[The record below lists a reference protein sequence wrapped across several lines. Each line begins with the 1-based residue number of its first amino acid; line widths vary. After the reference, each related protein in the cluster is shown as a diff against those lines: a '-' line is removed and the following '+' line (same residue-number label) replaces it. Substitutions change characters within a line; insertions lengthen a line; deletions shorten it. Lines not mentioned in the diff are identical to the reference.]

1 MKLFKTRH
9 IIPILLAAV
18 LVVATGCSTQKN
30 TARTRWWH
38 SFKARYNT
46 YYNGSLAYI
55 DASLEKEEGNK
66 DNFTEIIPLYT
77 VSNKSSREIGKSNY
91 DRAIEKCQKTI
102 KLHSIKRRPQW
113 TKQRKKTAKDLEWL
127 SRREYNPFLWKAW
140 MLMGRSQF
148 YKGAFDEAA
157 ATFNYMGRLYQTQPA
172 IYAKSRAWL
181 AKCYIEEGWLYDA
194 EDVIRNM
201 QRDSIHWSARKE
213 WDYTY
218 ADYYVHTGEY
228 EKAIPHLRNVIK
240 HEMRRK
246 QRARE
251 WFLMGQMQAALGNNV
266 EATKAFKHVVKLN
279 PPYELEFN
287 ARIAMTEVMSAG
299 QSKKMI
305 GRLKRMARSD
315 KNKDYLDQV
324 YYAIGNIYLAQN
336 DSTQAIIAYERGAA
350 KATRSG
356 IEKGVLLLKLGDIY
370 WDKERYN
377 DAQRCYGQAIG
388 MLDKERKDYEELA
401 ERSKILDDLV
411 PYTDAIHLQDSLQ
424 SLAKMSESERNAAID
439 RTIEALKKKEKEE
452 RRLQAEQNAQNQQ
465 NGGND
470 MAQNNQFGNNTAMQN
485 QQNQRNAQWYFYNQM
500 AVSQGKAAFQ
510 KQWGKRENVD
520 NWQRVNK
527 TVVAFETNEPELT
540 EEQQDSIAQAEA
552 AADSLALVA
561 DSAQNDPHKREYYLA
576 QIPFTEEQMAESN
589 AVIADG
595 LYNSGVIFKDKLDNL
610 PLSEKQLMRLIGDYP
625 NFEKMAEAYYHL
637 YLLYMRKGERQT
649 ADSYVARLKQ
659 EYPES
664 EWTTLL
670 TDPYFVENA
679 RLGVHL
685 EDSLY
690 ASTYDAFKAA
700 RYKEVSANVAV
711 SEHRFPLG
719 ANRDKFL
726 FIGGLGKLNDGDY
739 EGCIEDL
746 NTVVKKYPQSPVAEM
761 AGMIV
766 KGVNEGRRL
775 QGGKFDLENVW
786 ERRSQVLNED
796 DSTAVREFSNDRNA
810 AFIYMIA
817 YKPDSIDANRMLFE
831 LARYN
836 FTSYMVRNFDI
847 EIEQADGLNR
857 MLVKGFRNY
866 DEALQ
871 YARQLQKQKLLMK
884 LVGKSRQIVI
894 SDVNLPMLG
903 KQFSYADYAKF
914 YEKSFAPLKIAS
926 EDLLE
931 IPEVTVNEPD
941 ESETKKPQD
950 DFDEEQNSNQNST
963 NTFFEEEPQP
973 AEKPST
979 ESGVVNIEDEQPTES
994 TTETVIEEEP
1004 TTTVIKEEPATTVI
1018 KEEPTTTVVEEE
1030 PATTVIEE
1038 PKPVVKEEPK
1048 PVAKEQPKPM
1058 VKEQPKPMVKE
1069 QPKPVVKEEPKQL
1082 EDEFYFGEDPQPQ
1095 QSTSKKQGSK
1105 TQKDNFDDDEYYDLD
1120 GF

>member
-1 MKLFKTRH
+1 M
-9 IIPILLAAV
+9 
-18 LVVATGCSTQKN
+18 VATGCSTQKN

-91 DRAIEKCQKTI
+91 DHAIEKCQKTI

-251 WFLMGQMQAALGNNV
+251 WFLMGQMQAALGNKM

-305 GRLKRMARSD
+305 SRLKRMARSD

-336 DSTQAIIAYERGAA
+336 DSTQAINAYERGAA

-388 MLDKERKDYEELA
+388 MLDKERKDYEELSN
-401 ERSKILDDLV
+401 RSKILDDLV

-470 MAQNNQFGNNTAMQN
+470 MAQNNNQFGNNTTMQN

-527 TVVAFETNEPELT
+527 TVVAFDTNEPELT

-576 QIPFTEEQMAESN
+576 QIPFTEEQVAESN
-589 AVIADG
+589 AIIADG

-610 PLSEKQLMRLIGDYP
+610 PLSEKQLMRLIGGDYP

-637 YLLYMRKGERQT
+637 YLLYMRKGDRQT

-659 EYPES
+659 EHPES

-711 SEHRFPLG
+711 SEQRFPLG

-746 NTVVKKYPQSPVAEM
+746 NTVVKKYPQSSVAEM

-871 YARQLQKQKLLMK
+871 YARQLQKQKQLMK

-914 YEKSFAPLKIAS
+914 YEKNFAPLKIAS

-931 IPEVTVNEPD
+931 IPEVTVTEPD

-950 DFDEEQNSNQNST
+950 DFDEEQNANQNST

-973 AEKPST
+973 TEKPTT
-979 ESGVVNIEDEQPTES
+979 EGGVVNIEDEQPTES

-1004 TTTVIKEEPATTVI
+1004 ATTVIKEEPA
-1018 KEEPTTTVVEEE
+1018 TTVVEEE

-1038 PKPVVKEEPK
+1038 PKPVVKEQPKPVVKEEPK
-1048 PVAKEQPKPM
+1048 PV
-1058 VKEQPKPMVKE
+1058 VKEQPKP
-1069 QPKPVVKEEPKQL
+1069 QVKEEPKQL

-1095 QSTSKKQGSK
+1095 QSTSKKQSNK
-1105 TQKDNFDDDEYYDLD
+1105 QTDSFDDEYYDLD

>member
-1 MKLFKTRH
+1 M
-9 IIPILLAAV
+9 
-18 LVVATGCSTQKN
+18 VATGCSTQKN

-66 DNFTEIIPLYT
+66 DNFTELIPLYT
-77 VSNKSSREIGKSNY
+77 VSNKNSREIGKSNY

-140 MLMGRSQF
+140 LLMGRSQF

-157 ATFNYMGRLYQTQPA
+157 ATFNYMSRLYKTQPA

-218 ADYYVHTGEY
+218 ADYYIHTGEY

-266 EATKAFKHVVKLN
+266 EAMKAFKHVTKLN

-287 ARIAMTEVMSAG
+287 ARICMTEVMSVG

-305 GRLKRMARSD
+305 GRLKRMARSE
-315 KNKDYLDQV
+315 KNKEYLDQV
-324 YYAIGNIYLAQN
+324 YYAIGNIYLAQS
-336 DSTQAIIAYERGAA
+336 DTAQAINAYERGAA
-350 KATRSG
+350 KATHSG

-388 MLDKERKDYEELA
+388 MLDKERKDYEELSN
-401 ERSKILDDLV
+401 RSKILDDLV

-424 SLAKMSESERNAAID
+424 SLAKMSESDRNAAID
-439 RTIEALKKKEKEE
+439 RTIEVLKKKEKEE
-452 RRLQAEQNAQNQQ
+452 RRLQAEQDAQNQT

-470 MAQNNQFGNNTAMQN
+470 MAQNNQFGNNTTMQN
-485 QQNQRNAQWYFYNQM
+485 QQNLQNQRNAQWYFYNQM

-520 NWQRVNK
+520 DWQRVNK
-527 TVVAFETNEPELT
+527 TVVAFQTDEPELT

-552 AADSLALVA
+552 IADSLALIA
-561 DSAQNDPHKREYYLA
+561 DSAQNDPHKREYYMA
-576 QIPFTEEQMAESN
+576 QIPFTEEQVAESN
-589 AVIADG
+589 GIIAEG

-610 PLSEKQLMRLIGDYP
+610 PRSEKQFMRLIGGDYS
-625 NFEKMAEAYYHL
+625 NFEKKAETYYHL
-637 YLLYMRKGERQT
+637 YLLYMRKGDRQT

-670 TDPYFVENA
+670 TDPNFVENA

-690 ASTYDAFKAA
+690 AATYDAFKAA
-700 RYKEVSANVAV
+700 RYKEVRGNVSV
-711 SEHRFPLG
+711 SEQRFPLG

-739 EGCIEDL
+739 EGCIDDL
-746 NTVVKKYPQSPVAEM
+746 NTVVKKYPQSPIAVM

-766 KGVNEGRRL
+766 KGVNEGRQL
-775 QGGKFDLENVW
+775 QGGKFDLENIW
-786 ERRSQVLNED
+786 ERRSQVLNES

-817 YKPDSIDANRMLFE
+817 YQPDSIDANRMLFE

-836 FTSYMVRNFDI
+836 FTSFMVRNFDI
-847 EIEQADGLNR
+847 EVEQVDGLNR

-871 YARQLQKQKLLMK
+871 YARQLQKQKQLMK

-894 SDVNLPMLG
+894 SDVNLPLLG
-903 KQFSYADYAKF
+903 KQFSYADYAEF
-914 YEKSFAPLKIAS
+914 YEKNFAPLKIAT
-926 EDLLE
+926 EDLLD
-931 IPEVTVNEPD
+931 IPEEPVVEPD
-941 ESETKKPQD
+941 EQKTTKQRD
-950 DFDEEQNSNQNST
+950 DFEEEPANNQNTT
-963 NTFFEEEPQP
+963 NTFFDEEPQP
-973 AEKPST
+973 TEEPST
-979 ESGVVNIEDEQPTES
+979 EGGVVNIEDEQPTES

-1018 KEEPTTTVVEEE
+1018 KEESATTAVEEPKPEVKEE
-1030 PATTVIEE
+1030 PATTAVEE
-1038 PKPVVKEEPK
+1038 PKPEVKKEPK
-1048 PVAKEQPKPM
+1048 PI
-1058 VKEQPKPMVKE
+1058 
-1069 QPKPVVKEEPKQL
+1069 VKEEPKQL
-1082 EDEFYFGEDPQPQ
+1082 EDDFYFGEDPQPQ

>member
-18 LVVATGCSTQKN
+18 LVIATGCSTQKN

-213 WDYTY
+213 WDYTN

-589 AVIADG
+589 NIIADG

-610 PLSEKQLMRLIGDYP
+610 PLSEKQLMRLIGGDYP

-700 RYKEVSANVAV
+700 RYKEVSGNVAV
-711 SEHRFPLG
+711 SEQRFPLG

-847 EIEQADGLNR
+847 EIEQVDGLNR

-871 YARQLQKQKLLMK
+871 YARQLQKQKQLMK

-914 YEKSFAPLKIAS
+914 YEKNFAPLKIAS

-931 IPEVTVNEPD
+931 IPEVTVTEPD

-973 AEKPST
+973 AEKQTT
-979 ESGVVNIEDEQPTES
+979 ESGVVNIEDEKPTES

-1004 TTTVIKEEPATTVI
+1004 ATTVI
-1018 KEEPTTTVVEEE
+1018 KEEPTKTVVKEE

-1038 PKPVVKEEPK
+1038 PKP
-1048 PVAKEQPKPM
+1048 A
-1058 VKEQPKPMVKE
+1058 VKEQPKPVVKEQPKPVAKE

>member
-1 MKLFKTRH
+1 M
-9 IIPILLAAV
+9 
-18 LVVATGCSTQKN
+18 VATGCSTQKN

-251 WFLMGQMQAALGNNV
+251 WFLMGQMQAALGNKM

-305 GRLKRMARSD
+305 SRLKRMARSD

-336 DSTQAIIAYERGAA
+336 DSTQAINAYERGAA

-388 MLDKERKDYEELA
+388 MLDKERKDYEELSN
-401 ERSKILDDLV
+401 RSKILDDLV

-452 RRLQAEQNAQNQQ
+452 RRLQAEQDAQNQQ

-470 MAQNNQFGNNTAMQN
+470 MAQNNNQFGNNTTMQN

-527 TVVAFETNEPELT
+527 TVVAFQTDEPELT
-540 EEQQDSIAQAEA
+540 EEQQDSIAKAEA

-576 QIPFTEEQMAESN
+576 QIPFTEEQVAESN
-589 AVIADG
+589 AIIADG

-610 PLSEKQLMRLIGDYP
+610 PLSEKQLMRLIGGDYP

-637 YLLYMRKGERQT
+637 YLLYMRKGDRQT
-649 ADSYVARLKQ
+649 ADSYVARLKK

-711 SEHRFPLG
+711 SEQRFPLG

-739 EGCIEDL
+739 VGCLEDL

-796 DSTAVREFSNDRNA
+796 DSTAVGEFSNDRNA

-871 YARQLQKQKLLMK
+871 YARQLQKQKQLMK

-914 YEKSFAPLKIAS
+914 YEKNFAPLKIAS

-931 IPEVTVNEPD
+931 IPEMTVTEPD

-950 DFDEEQNSNQNST
+950 DFDEEQNANQNST

-973 AEKPST
+973 AEKPTT
-979 ESGVVNIEDEQPTES
+979 EGGVVNIEDEQPTES
-994 TTETVIEEEP
+994 TTETVIE
-1004 TTTVIKEEPATTVI
+1004 
-1018 KEEPTTTVVEEE
+1018 EEPTTTVVEEE

-1048 PVAKEQPKPM
+1048 PVVKEQPKPVVKEESKPM
-1058 VKEQPKPMVKE
+1058 VKEQPKP
-1069 QPKPVVKEEPKQL
+1069 QVKEEPKQL

>member
-1 MKLFKTRH
+1 
-9 IIPILLAAV
+9 
-18 LVVATGCSTQKN
+18 
-30 TARTRWWH
+30 
-38 SFKARYNT
+38 
-46 YYNGSLAYI
+46 
-55 DASLEKEEGNK
+55 
-66 DNFTEIIPLYT
+66 
-77 VSNKSSREIGKSNY
+77 
-91 DRAIEKCQKTI
+91 
-102 KLHSIKRRPQW
+102 
-113 TKQRKKTAKDLEWL
+113 
-127 SRREYNPFLWKAW
+127 
-140 MLMGRSQF
+140 
-148 YKGAFDEAA
+148 
-157 ATFNYMGRLYQTQPA
+157 
-172 IYAKSRAWL
+172 
-181 AKCYIEEGWLYDA
+181 
-194 EDVIRNM
+194 
-201 QRDSIHWSARKE
+201 
-213 WDYTY
+213 
-218 ADYYVHTGEY
+218 
-228 EKAIPHLRNVIK
+228 
-240 HEMRRK
+240 
-246 QRARE
+246 
-251 WFLMGQMQAALGNNV
+251 
-266 EATKAFKHVVKLN
+266 
-279 PPYELEFN
+279 
-287 ARIAMTEVMSAG
+287 
-299 QSKKMI
+299 
-305 GRLKRMARSD
+305 
-315 KNKDYLDQV
+315 
-324 YYAIGNIYLAQN
+324 
-336 DSTQAIIAYERGAA
+336 
-350 KATRSG
+350 
-356 IEKGVLLLKLGDIY
+356 
-370 WDKERYN
+370 
-377 DAQRCYGQAIG
+377 
-388 MLDKERKDYEELA
+388 
-401 ERSKILDDLV
+401 
-411 PYTDAIHLQDSLQ
+411 
-424 SLAKMSESERNAAID
+424 
-439 RTIEALKKKEKEE
+439 
-452 RRLQAEQNAQNQQ
+452 
-465 NGGND
+465 
-470 MAQNNQFGNNTAMQN
+470 
-485 QQNQRNAQWYFYNQM
+485 
-500 AVSQGKAAFQ
+500 
-510 KQWGKRENVD
+510 
-520 NWQRVNK
+520 
-527 TVVAFETNEPELT
+527 
-540 EEQQDSIAQAEA
+540 
-552 AADSLALVA
+552 
-561 DSAQNDPHKREYYLA
+561 
-576 QIPFTEEQMAESN
+576 
-589 AVIADG
+589 
-595 LYNSGVIFKDKLDNL
+595 
-610 PLSEKQLMRLIGDYP
+610 MRLIGGYP

-637 YLLYMRKGERQT
+637 YLLYMRKGEKQT

-847 EIEQADGLNR
+847 EIEQVDGLNR

-871 YARQLQKQKLLMK
+871 YARQLQKQKQLMK

-914 YEKSFAPLKIAS
+914 YEKNFAPLKIAS

-931 IPEVTVNEPD
+931 IPEMTVTEPD

-950 DFDEEQNSNQNST
+950 DFDEEQESKQNST

-973 AEKPST
+973 VEKQTT
-979 ESGVVNIEDEQPTES
+979 ESGIVNIEDEKPTES

-1018 KEEPTTTVVEEE
+1018 KDEPTTTVFEEE

-1048 PVAKEQPKPM
+1048 PVAKEQPKPV
-1058 VKEQPKPMVKE
+1058 VKEQPKPVVKE
-1069 QPKPVVKEEPKQL
+1069 EPKPVVKEEPKPVVKEEPKQL

>member
-1 MKLFKTRH
+1 M
-9 IIPILLAAV
+9 
-18 LVVATGCSTQKN
+18 VATGCSTQKN

-251 WFLMGQMQAALGNNV
+251 WFLMGQMQAALGNKV

-527 TVVAFETNEPELT
+527 TVVAFQSNEPELT

-610 PLSEKQLMRLIGDYP
+610 PLSEKQLMRLINGYP

-637 YLLYMRKGERQT
+637 YLLYMRKGEKQT

-766 KGVNEGRRL
+766 NGVNEGRRL

-847 EIEQADGLNR
+847 EIEQVDGLNR

-914 YEKSFAPLKIAS
+914 YEKNFAPLKIAS

-931 IPEVTVNEPD
+931 IPEVTVTEPD

-973 AEKPST
+973 TEKQTT
-979 ESGVVNIEDEQPTES
+979 ESGVVNIEDEKPTES
-994 TTETVIEEEP
+994 TTETVIEED
-1004 TTTVIKEEPATTVI
+1004 
-1018 KEEPTTTVVEEE
+1018 PTTTVVEEE

-1048 PVAKEQPKPM
+1048 PVVKERPKP
-1058 VKEQPKPMVKE
+1058 VVKE

>member
-30 TARTRWWH
+30 TAHTRWWH

-251 WFLMGQMQAALGNNV
+251 WFLMGQMQAALGNKM

-305 GRLKRMARSD
+305 SRLKRMARSD

-388 MLDKERKDYEELA
+388 MLDKERKDYEELSN
-401 ERSKILDDLV
+401 RSKILDDLV

-465 NGGND
+465 NGGNY

-527 TVVAFETNEPELT
+527 TVVAFQSDEPELT

-576 QIPFTEEQMAESN
+576 QIPFTEEQVAESN
-589 AVIADG
+589 NIIADG

-610 PLSEKQLMRLIGDYP
+610 PLSEKQLMRLIGGDYP

-637 YLLYMRKGERQT
+637 YLLYMRKGDRQT

-700 RYKEVSANVAV
+700 RYKEVSGNVAV
-711 SEHRFPLG
+711 SEQRFPLG

-786 ERRSQVLNED
+786 ERRSQVLNDD

-847 EIEQADGLNR
+847 EIEQVDGLNR

-914 YEKSFAPLKIAS
+914 YEKNFAPLKIAS

-931 IPEVTVNEPD
+931 IPEVTVTEPD

-973 AEKPST
+973 AEKQTT
-979 ESGVVNIEDEQPTES
+979 ESGVVNIEDEKPTES
-994 TTETVIEEEP
+994 TTETVIE
-1004 TTTVIKEEPATTVI
+1004 
-1018 KEEPTTTVVEEE
+1018 EEPTTTVVEEE

-1048 PVAKEQPKPM
+1048 PVVKEQPKPM
-1058 VKEQPKPMVKE
+1058 VKEEPKPVVKEQPKPVVKE

>member
-1 MKLFKTRH
+1 M
-9 IIPILLAAV
+9 
-18 LVVATGCSTQKN
+18 VATGCSTQKN

-55 DASLEKEEGNK
+55 DASLEKEEDNK

-228 EKAIPHLRNVIK
+228 EKAIPYLRNVIK

-315 KNKDYLDQV
+315 KNKEYLDQV

-401 ERSKILDDLV
+401 ARSKILDDLV

-527 TVVAFETNEPELT
+527 TVVAFQTEEPKLT

-610 PLSEKQLMRLIGDYP
+610 PLSEKQLMRLINGYP

-637 YLLYMRKGERQT
+637 YLLYMRKGEKQT

-700 RYKEVSANVAV
+700 RYKEVSGNVAV
-711 SEHRFPLG
+711 SEQRFPLG

-766 KGVNEGRRL
+766 KGVNEDWRL

-847 EIEQADGLNR
+847 EIEQVDGLNR

-871 YARQLQKQKLLMK
+871 YARQLQKQKQLMK

-903 KQFSYADYAKF
+903 KQFSYTDYAKF
-914 YEKSFAPLKIAS
+914 YEKNFAPLKIAS

-931 IPEVTVNEPD
+931 IPEVTVTEPD
-941 ESETKKPQD
+941 ESETKKPLD

-973 AEKPST
+973 AEKQTT
-979 ESGVVNIEDEQPTES
+979 ESGVVNIEDEKPTES

-1004 TTTVIKEEPATTVI
+1004 TTTVIKEEP
-1018 KEEPTTTVVEEE
+1018 TTTVVEEE
-1030 PATTVIEE
+1030 PATTDIEE
-1038 PKPVVKEEPK
+1038 PKPAVKEQPKPVVKEEPK
-1048 PVAKEQPKPM
+1048 PV
-1058 VKEQPKPMVKE
+1058 VKE

>member
-1 MKLFKTRH
+1 M
-9 IIPILLAAV
+9 
-18 LVVATGCSTQKN
+18 VATGCSTQKN

-228 EKAIPHLRNVIK
+228 EKALPHLRNVIK

-251 WFLMGQMQAALGNNV
+251 WFLMGQMQAALGNKM

-305 GRLKRMARSD
+305 SRLKRMARSD

-336 DSTQAIIAYERGAA
+336 DSTQAINAYERGAA

-388 MLDKERKDYEELA
+388 MLDKERKDYEELSN
-401 ERSKILDDLV
+401 RSKILDDLV

-424 SLAKMSESERNAAID
+424 SLAKMSESDRNAAID

-470 MAQNNQFGNNTAMQN
+470 MAQNNNQFGNNTTMQN

-527 TVVAFETNEPELT
+527 TVVAFETNEPKLT

-576 QIPFTEEQMAESN
+576 QIPFTEEQVAESN
-589 AVIADG
+589 AIIADG

-610 PLSEKQLMRLIGDYP
+610 PLSEKQLMRLIGGDYP

-649 ADSYVARLKQ
+649 ADSYVARLKK

-700 RYKEVSANVAV
+700 RYKEVSGNVAV
-711 SEHRFPLG
+711 SEQRFPLG

-746 NTVVKKYPQSPVAEM
+746 NTVVKKYPQSSVAEM

-871 YARQLQKQKLLMK
+871 YARQLQKQKQLMK

-914 YEKSFAPLKIAS
+914 YEKNFAPLKIAS

-931 IPEVTVNEPD
+931 IPEVTVTEPD

-950 DFDEEQNSNQNST
+950 DFDEEQNANQNST
-963 NTFFEEEPQP
+963 NTFFEEEPRP
-973 AEKPST
+973 AEKPTT
-979 ESGVVNIEDEQPTES
+979 EGGVVNIEDEQPTES

-1004 TTTVIKEEPATTVI
+1004 ATTVIKEEPA
-1018 KEEPTTTVVEEE
+1018 TTVVEEE

-1048 PVAKEQPKPM
+1048 PV
-1058 VKEQPKPMVKE
+1058 VKE
-1069 QPKPVVKEEPKQL
+1069 QPKPVVKEQPKPQVKEEPKQL

-1095 QSTSKKQGSK
+1095 PSTSKKQSNK
-1105 TQKDNFDDDEYYDLD
+1105 QTDSFDDEYYDLD

>member
-1 MKLFKTRH
+1 M
-9 IIPILLAAV
+9 
-18 LVVATGCSTQKN
+18 VATGCSTQKN

-66 DNFTEIIPLYT
+66 DNFTELIPLYT
-77 VSNKSSREIGKSNY
+77 VSNKNSREIGKSNY

-140 MLMGRSQF
+140 LLMGRSQF

-157 ATFNYMGRLYQTQPA
+157 ATFNYMSRLYQTQPA

-218 ADYYVHTGEY
+218 ADYYIHTGEY

-266 EATKAFKHVVKLN
+266 EAMKAFKHVTKLN

-287 ARIAMTEVMSAG
+287 ARICMTEVMSVG

-315 KNKDYLDQV
+315 KNKEYLDQV
-324 YYAIGNIYLAQN
+324 YYAIGNIYLAQS
-336 DSTQAIIAYERGAA
+336 DTAQAINAYERGAA

-388 MLDKERKDYEELA
+388 MLDKERKDYEELSN
-401 ERSKILDDLV
+401 RSKILDDLV

-424 SLAKMSESERNAAID
+424 SLAKMSESDRNAAID

-452 RRLQAEQNAQNQQ
+452 RRLQAEQDAQNQM

-470 MAQNNQFGNNTAMQN
+470 MAQNNQFGNNTTMPNQQN

-520 NWQRVNK
+520 DWQRVNK
-527 TVVAFETNEPELT
+527 TVVAFQTDEPELT

-552 AADSLALVA
+552 IADSLALIA
-561 DSAQNDPHKREYYLA
+561 DSAQNDPHKREYYMA
-576 QIPFTEEQMAESN
+576 QIPFTEEQVAASNGIIAE
-589 AVIADG
+589 G

-610 PLSEKQLMRLIGDYP
+610 PRSEKQFMRLIGGDYP
-625 NFEKMAEAYYHL
+625 NFEKKAEAYYHL
-637 YLLYMRKGERQT
+637 YLLYMRKGDTDRRLVRGTTQTGVPRERVDNT
-649 ADSYVARLKQ
+649 AHRPQLRGERAPRRAPRRLAVRRYIRCVQGGALQGGARQCQRVRTAVPVGCQPRQVPLHRWSGQ
-659 EYPES
+659 AERRRLRGLHRRPEHGG
-664 EWTTLL
+664 E
-670 TDPYFVENA
+670 
-679 RLGVHL
+679 
-685 EDSLY
+685 
-690 ASTYDAFKAA
+690 
-700 RYKEVSANVAV
+700 EVSAKPYSRNGRHD
-711 SEHRFPLG
+711 SEGRERGTTAARRQVRPREYLG
-719 ANRDKFL
+719 ATL
-726 FIGGLGKLNDGDY
+726 
-739 EGCIEDL
+739 
-746 NTVVKKYPQSPVAEM
+746 
-761 AGMIV
+761 AGAQR
-766 KGVNEGRRL
+766 KR
-775 QGGKFDLENVW
+775 
-786 ERRSQVLNED
+786 
-796 DSTAVREFSNDRNA
+796 
-810 AFIYMIA
+810 
-817 YKPDSIDANRMLFE
+817 
-831 LARYN
+831 
-836 FTSYMVRNFDI
+836 
-847 EIEQADGLNR
+847 
-857 MLVKGFRNY
+857 
-866 DEALQ
+866 
-871 YARQLQKQKLLMK
+871 
-884 LVGKSRQIVI
+884 
-894 SDVNLPMLG
+894 
-903 KQFSYADYAKF
+903 
-914 YEKSFAPLKIAS
+914 
-926 EDLLE
+926 
-931 IPEVTVNEPD
+931 
-941 ESETKKPQD
+941 
-950 DFDEEQNSNQNST
+950 
-963 NTFFEEEPQP
+963 
-973 AEKPST
+973 
-979 ESGVVNIEDEQPTES
+979 
-994 TTETVIEEEP
+994 
-1004 TTTVIKEEPATTVI
+1004 
-1018 KEEPTTTVVEEE
+1018 
-1030 PATTVIEE
+1030 
-1038 PKPVVKEEPK
+1038 
-1048 PVAKEQPKPM
+1048 
-1058 VKEQPKPMVKE
+1058 
-1069 QPKPVVKEEPKQL
+1069 
-1082 EDEFYFGEDPQPQ
+1082 
-1095 QSTSKKQGSK
+1095 
-1105 TQKDNFDDDEYYDLD
+1105 LD
-1120 GF
+1120 GGARVL

>member
-9 IIPILLAAV
+9 IVPILLAAV

-66 DNFTEIIPLYT
+66 DNFTELIPLYT
-77 VSNKSSREIGKSNY
+77 VSNKNSREIGKSNY

-140 MLMGRSQF
+140 LLMGRSQF

-157 ATFNYMGRLYQTQPA
+157 ATFNYMSRLYKTQPA

-218 ADYYVHTGEY
+218 ADYYIHTGEY

-266 EATKAFKHVVKLN
+266 EAMKAFKHVTKLN

-287 ARIAMTEVMSAG
+287 ARICMTEVMSVG

-305 GRLKRMARSD
+305 GRLKRMARSE
-315 KNKDYLDQV
+315 KNKEYLDQV
-324 YYAIGNIYLAQN
+324 YYAIGNIYLAQS
-336 DSTQAIIAYERGAA
+336 DTAQAINAYERGAA
-350 KATRSG
+350 KATHSG

-388 MLDKERKDYEELA
+388 MLDKERKDYEELSN
-401 ERSKILDDLV
+401 RSKILDDLV

-424 SLAKMSESERNAAID
+424 SLAKMSESDRNAAID
-439 RTIEALKKKEKEE
+439 RTIEVLKKKEKEE
-452 RRLQAEQNAQNQQ
+452 RRLQAEQDAQNQT

-470 MAQNNQFGNNTAMQN
+470 MAQNNQFGNNTTMQN
-485 QQNQRNAQWYFYNQM
+485 QQNLQNQRNAQWYFYNQM

-520 NWQRVNK
+520 DWQRVNK
-527 TVVAFETNEPELT
+527 TVVAFQTDEPELT

-552 AADSLALVA
+552 IADSLALIA
-561 DSAQNDPHKREYYLA
+561 DSAQNDPHKREYYMA
-576 QIPFTEEQMAESN
+576 QIPFTEEQVAESN
-589 AVIADG
+589 GIIAEG

-610 PLSEKQLMRLIGDYP
+610 PRSEKQFMRLIGGDYS
-625 NFEKMAEAYYHL
+625 NFEKKAETYYHL
-637 YLLYMRKGERQT
+637 YLLYMRKGDRQT

-670 TDPYFVENA
+670 TDPNFVENA

-690 ASTYDAFKAA
+690 AATYDAFKAA
-700 RYKEVSANVAV
+700 RYKEVRGNVSV
-711 SEHRFPLG
+711 SEQRFPLG

-739 EGCIEDL
+739 EGCIDDL
-746 NTVVKKYPQSPVAEM
+746 NTVVKKYPQSPIAVM

-766 KGVNEGRRL
+766 KGVNEGRQL
-775 QGGKFDLENVW
+775 QGGKFDLENIW
-786 ERRSQVLNED
+786 ERRSQVLNES

-817 YKPDSIDANRMLFE
+817 YQPDSIDANRMLFE

-836 FTSYMVRNFDI
+836 FTSFMVRNFDI
-847 EIEQADGLNR
+847 EVEQVDGLNR

-871 YARQLQKQKLLMK
+871 YARQLQKQKQLMK

-894 SDVNLPMLG
+894 SDVNLPLLG
-903 KQFSYADYAKF
+903 KQFSYADYAEF
-914 YEKSFAPLKIAS
+914 YEKNFAPLKIAT
-926 EDLLE
+926 EDLLD
-931 IPEVTVNEPD
+931 IPEEPVVEPD
-941 ESETKKPQD
+941 EQKTTKQRD
-950 DFDEEQNSNQNST
+950 DFEEEPANNQNTT
-963 NTFFEEEPQP
+963 NTFFDEEPQP
-973 AEKPST
+973 TEEPST
-979 ESGVVNIEDEQPTES
+979 EGGVVNIEDEQPTES

-1018 KEEPTTTVVEEE
+1018 KEESATTAVEEPKPEVKEE
-1030 PATTVIEE
+1030 PATTAVEE
-1038 PKPVVKEEPK
+1038 PKPEVKKEPK
-1048 PVAKEQPKPM
+1048 PI
-1058 VKEQPKPMVKE
+1058 
-1069 QPKPVVKEEPKQL
+1069 VKEEPKQL
-1082 EDEFYFGEDPQPQ
+1082 EDDFYFGEDPQPQ

>member
-1 MKLFKTRH
+1 M
-9 IIPILLAAV
+9 
-18 LVVATGCSTQKN
+18 VATGCSTQKN

-66 DNFTEIIPLYT
+66 DNFTELIPLYT
-77 VSNKSSREIGKSNY
+77 VSNKNSREIGKSNY

-140 MLMGRSQF
+140 LLMGRSQF

-157 ATFNYMGRLYQTQPA
+157 ATFNYMSRLYKTQPA

-218 ADYYVHTGEY
+218 ADYYIHTGEY

-266 EATKAFKHVVKLN
+266 EAMKAFKHVTKLN

-287 ARIAMTEVMSAG
+287 ARICMTEVMSVG

-315 KNKDYLDQV
+315 KNKEYLDQV
-324 YYAIGNIYLAQN
+324 YYAIGNIYLAQS
-336 DSTQAIIAYERGAA
+336 DTAQAINAYERGAA

-388 MLDKERKDYEELA
+388 MLDKERKDYEELSN
-401 ERSKILDDLV
+401 RSKILDDLV

-424 SLAKMSESERNAAID
+424 SLAKMSESDRNAAID

-452 RRLQAEQNAQNQQ
+452 RRLQAEQDAQNQM

-470 MAQNNQFGNNTAMQN
+470 MAQNNQFGNNTTMQN
-485 QQNQRNAQWYFYNQM
+485 QQNLQNQRNAQWYFYNQM

-520 NWQRVNK
+520 DWQRVNK
-527 TVVAFETNEPELT
+527 TVVAFQTDEPELT

-552 AADSLALVA
+552 IADSLALIA
-561 DSAQNDPHKREYYLA
+561 DSAQNDPHKREYYMA
-576 QIPFTEEQMAESN
+576 QIPFTEEQVAASNGIIAE
-589 AVIADG
+589 G

-610 PLSEKQLMRLIGDYP
+610 PRSEKQFMRLIGGDYP
-625 NFEKMAEAYYHL
+625 NFEKKAETYYHL
-637 YLLYMRKGERQT
+637 YLLYMRKGDRQT

-690 ASTYDAFKAA
+690 AATYDAFKAA
-700 RYKEVSANVAV
+700 RYKEVRGNVSV
-711 SEHRFPLG
+711 SEQRFPLG

-739 EGCIEDL
+739 EGCIDDL
-746 NTVVKKYPQSPVAEM
+746 NTVVKKYPQSPIAVM

-766 KGVNEGRRL
+766 KGVNEGRQL
-775 QGGKFDLENVW
+775 QGGKFDLENIW
-786 ERRSQVLNED
+786 ERRSQVLNES

-817 YKPDSIDANRMLFE
+817 YQPDSIDANRMLFE

-836 FTSYMVRNFDI
+836 FTSFMVRNFDI
-847 EIEQADGLNR
+847 EVEQVDGLNR

-871 YARQLQKQKLLMK
+871 YARQLQKQKQLMK

-894 SDVNLPMLG
+894 SDVNLPLLG
-903 KQFSYADYAKF
+903 KQFSYADYAEF
-914 YEKSFAPLKIAS
+914 YEKNFAPLKIAT
-926 EDLLE
+926 EDLLD
-931 IPEVTVNEPD
+931 IPEEPIVKPD
-941 ESETKKPQD
+941 EQSTTKQRD
-950 DFDEEQNSNQNST
+950 DFEEEPTNNQNTT
-963 NTFFEEEPQP
+963 NTFFDEEPQP

-979 ESGVVNIEDEQPTES
+979 EGGVVNIEDEQPQEPA
-994 TTETVIEEEP
+994 TETVVEEP
-1004 TTTVIKEEPATTVI
+1004 KPEVKEESA
-1018 KEEPTTTVVEEE
+1018 TTVVEEPKPE
-1030 PATTVIEE
+1030 VEEESATTVVEE
-1038 PKPVVKEEPK
+1038 PKPEVKEESATTVVEEPK
-1048 PVAKEQPKPM
+1048 PEVKKAPKPI
-1058 VKEQPKPMVKE
+1058 
-1069 QPKPVVKEEPKQL
+1069 VKEEPKQL
-1082 EDEFYFGEDPQPQ
+1082 EDDFYFGEDPQPQ